1 MQNIWYLAWA
11 SGRCQAWG
19 RGENGSLGVH
29 FWHGGLVVFSVQYMV
44 CLGRLDDHTRR
55 REKKIKSMDTGVAQA
70 KFFFPRGFLSV
81 MVRSNVASRTSFSE
95 GRCCRETAAWVLCC
109 CVCVEKRGQKLTG
122 TRGWLGAKGGSLIPA
137 MISSARL
144 PWKRKSGLGLDA
156 GAVEQC
162 GEQMGFGAGLCCFF
176 AVMWDERQL
185 EETKKAFLGPTRQ
198 KGRRLVMSL
207 AMKVDVLPI
216 G

>member
-1 MQNIWYLAWA
+1 MGVWTLSSLGERGKWEFGGSFLAW
-11 SGRCQAWG
+11 W
-19 RGENGSLGVH
+19 
-29 FWHGGLVVFSVQYMV
+29 FVVFSVQYMV

-55 REKKIKSMDTGVAQA
+55 RKKKIKSMDTGVAQA
-70 KFFFPRGFLSV
+70 KFFFARGFLSV
-81 MVRSNVASRTSFSE
+81 MVRSNVSSRTSFSE

-162 GEQMGFGAGLCCFF
+162 GEQMGFGAGLCCDVGRTT
-176 AVMWDERQL
+176 AGRDQEGLSWSDQAKG
-185 EETKKAFLGPTRQ
+185 EETCDELGNES
-198 KGRRLVMSL
+198 RRLAHWVKS
-207 AMKVDVLPI
+207 
-216 G
+216 